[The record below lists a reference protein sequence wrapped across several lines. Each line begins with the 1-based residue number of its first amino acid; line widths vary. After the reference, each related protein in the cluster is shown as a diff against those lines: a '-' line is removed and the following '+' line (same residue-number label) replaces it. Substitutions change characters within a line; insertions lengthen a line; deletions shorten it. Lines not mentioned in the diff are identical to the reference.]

1 MRTLSTRDQTA
12 LAHFG
17 SALLAGQ
24 FAPADTESDGCAG
37 RAIRPEA
44 ALEELHT
51 HLPARLPP
59 LYQRLI
65 LEYYWPELKLGE
77 LRLLANPAGRDLRGL
92 LLEMK
97 RDRVFWTELLPRGWI
112 QIGKGP
118 DLCYD
123 PVCFDI
129 RRRTKDGDYRVV
141 QLDHE
146 ALLCN
151 LQIREVAMLAP
162 TFRELL
168 EKLTAP
174 KP

>member
-1 MRTLSTRDQTA
+1 MHRLSTRDQTT

-17 SALLAGQ
+17 TALLAGQ
-24 FAPADTESDGCAG
+24 FAPVDSESDDCVG

-44 ALEELHT
+44 ALEELYT

-65 LEYYWPELKLGE
+65 LEYYWPELELGE
-77 LRLLANPAGRDLRGL
+77 LRLLANPTGSDLGGL
-92 LLEMK
+92 LSEMK
-97 RDRVFWTELLPRGWI
+97 RDRVFWAELLPRGWI

-129 RRRTKDGDYRVV
+129 RSRTKGGECRVV

-146 ALLCN
+146 ALLCEF
-151 LQIREVAMLAP
+151 QIREVTVLAP
-162 TFRELL
+162 SFCALL